1 LHTILEPSLCS
12 EQRQEKGQIFEKNR
26 NFKYLRVFTKG
37 QRDNLLATVQET
49 QPKPD
54 SLGRADKEWQAAEN
68 VLTSLQLVR
77 KNYSLY
83 PEDHINCTRSMERFW
98 QELETFLQ
106 THGNLRFELEKD
118 RLLFQGETILTE
130 PPEDGNLP
138 FTLFRDGIQWLEF
151 RDGVDE
157 NEVKKF
163 LRILNKY
170 RILSDEPEGDLVTA
184 LWEAGLPHIEHHVAD
199 FFWGP
204 EPEAEFE
211 TPPAKEDIQSVLA
224 EGEGQESSE
233 SEALVSIDPTTL
245 ELTPEEEAEL
255 QEMVRLEE
263 KRDPTGD
270 YLNSVL
276 DSLLE
281 LRDKENFDT
290 VLESLEEEYHDSLA
304 RRDYEVT
311 LKILK
316 SLQHV
321 HHLCESETKWAI
333 PLIDNFFLTASSTQS
348 LRPLQT
354 AWSEMDGEQIEK
366 IKEVLLLLQPE
377 AIHTLGVMLLQTSSL
392 RLQQMLTEVILSMAS
407 RDLRPLEAMLDRPE
421 EDLVQKLVLVVASLR
436 GERPTQILTK
446 MIHHSSAG
454 VRQTA
459 VKGLLRRDSASI
471 KELFPLIE
479 DKDDSVRRLILHH
492 MGQER
497 NEDSETLL
505 LQYLEEGKIKGT
517 DDKHI
522 IACFRVLGRCGSRRA
537 VPFLRRTLFGKSWL
551 PDLRSPAYRQGAAF
565 ALKAIKAKEAQQV
578 LEDASRSLKPGVRRI
593 ARKVMQDQNQ
603 KSKE

>member
-1 LHTILEPSLCS
+1 MA
-12 EQRQEKGQIFEKNR
+12 
-26 NFKYLRVFTKG
+26 
-37 QRDNLLATVQET
+37 NLQDKQVA
-49 QPKPD
+49 PA
-54 SLGRADKEWQAAEN
+54 SSGRTDEEWQAAEK
-68 VLTSLQLVR
+68 VITSLQLAR

-83 PEDHINCTRSMERFW
+83 PEDHINCTRAMERFW
-98 QELETFLQ
+98 QQLETFLQ
-106 THGNLRFELEKD
+106 VHGNLRFELEKD
-118 RLLFQGETILTE
+118 RLIFQEEPILTE

-151 RDGVDE
+151 KDGVEAKEIE
-157 NEVKKF
+157 NF

-170 RILSDEPEGDLVTA
+170 RLLSDEPEGDLVTA

-199 FFWGP
+199 FFWGA
-204 EPEAEFE
+204 EPEADF
-211 TPPAKEDIQSVLA
+211 TVQPAKEDINTVLA
-224 EGEGQESSE
+224 EEEEQESSE
-233 SEALVSIDPTTL
+233 SEGVAAIDPSTL

-263 KRDPTGD
+263 KRDPTAD
-270 YLNSVL
+270 YLNAVL

-290 VLESLEEEYHDSLA
+290 ILESLEEEYYDSLA

-311 LKILK
+311 VKILK

-321 HHLCESETKWAI
+321 HQLCESETKWAI
-333 PLIDNFFLTASSTQS
+333 PIIDNFFLTASSSQS
-348 LRPLQT
+348 LRPLQA
-354 AWSEMDGEQIEK
+354 AWSEMDGAQIEEL
-366 IKEVLLLLQPE
+366 KEILLLLQPE
-377 AIHTLGVMLLQTSSL
+377 AIHTLGAMLLQTPSL
-392 RLQQMLTEVILSMAS
+392 RLQQMLTEVILSLAS

-436 GERPTQILTK
+436 GERPTQVLSK
-446 MIHHSSAG
+446 MVHHSSAR

-471 KELFPLIE
+471 KELFHLIE
-479 DKDDSVRRLILHH
+479 DEDDSVRRLILHH

-497 NEDSETLL
+497 NEASETLL
-505 LQYLEEGKIKGT
+505 LQHLEEGKIKGS
-517 DDKHI
+517 DAKHI
-522 IACFRVLGRCGSRRA
+522 IACFRTLGRCGSRRS

-565 ALKAIKAKEAQQV
+565 ALKAIRAKEAQQV
-578 LEDASRSLKPGVRRI
+578 LDDASRSLKPSVRRI
-593 ARKVMQDQNQ
+593 ARKVMQDQDH